1 MIFRRRWGR
10 GPRPPRANGAEPK
23 QRQPRLRVRHI
34 LRIAIIVSIIILAWT
49 GLSIARN
56 VYTDWLWF
64 DSVGYGD
71 VYQKRIATRTWL
83 FFAGAGVF
91 LAAFIANALIA
102 YRLSRGPSRIAP
114 EKFAVAHGLLRLA
127 IVLAGIILTAL
138 FGATTSSQWEHVLAF
153 NNAAAFTDA
162 GGKTIADPMW
172 GHNPTFYVFNQPL
185 FRFVQI
191 WLLGLMLVLLIQA
204 LAIYVVNTAT
214 KGFLRAVNRKTKTHL
229 GVILALFFMMIAWS
243 FWFDISE
250 LPLASGGLNGTLF
263 GASATDATARL
274 FALRFMMAASLAL
287 GIGFIAAAWF
297 HKGRFAL
304 FGLGGW
310 VACTAILLV
319 VFPAAYQRFSV
330 SPSELAR
337 ETEYIERNIAMTRE
351 AYLLNRIEVNAFDV
365 QGNLSAADVFGSP
378 GTINNIR
385 LWDYRPLRDT
395 YNQIQSLRPYYV
407 FSDVD
412 IDRYT
417 VNGRELQVLLSAR
430 ELAPDQLPQEAH
442 TWVAQHLQY
451 THGYGVAMSPVTEFT
466 GEGRPTFLIQDV
478 PPKGTIPVTQ
488 PQIYYGERTRTH
500 VLVNT
505 KTQEF
510 DYPTAQD
517 SPVYTTFEGGGGVRL
532 SSFARKAALAWR
544 LGDFNLLISNERTP
558 KTRVLYNRHIQ
569 ERITKIAPF
578 LRLDADPYIVVAD
591 GKLFWVQDAYTTTNR
606 FPYSQRYRGDF
617 NYIRNSVKIVTSAYD
632 GSLDFYVSDP
642 SDALLKTYASAFP
655 SLFKPLGE
663 MPASLRAHIRYPEG
677 LFDVQEELYRTYHST
692 DARVYFTKEDVWGK
706 PSEIFYNDLQ
716 PIEAYYVIM
725 PLPGQQKEEFLLFVP
740 FTAQNKPNMVA
751 WLAARNDGEHYGK
764 LTAYTFPK
772 DKQVDGPAQVEARI
786 NNDPVI
792 SQQFALWN
800 QQGSRVIRGNLL
812 AIPLGTSLLF
822 IEPVYLQASTLSFP
836 ELKRVI
842 VVNGSNTP
850 IMEPTLERAL
860 QVAFGLAPPS
870 AIPGPG
876 VTQPGG
882 QQPAQPA
889 PNLDELIRQVEQ
901 LLEQLKRLKEQQAR

>member
-1 MIFRRRWGR
+1 MMLFRRWR
-10 GPRPPRANGAEPK
+10 PRLPRANGTEPK
-23 QRQPRLRVRHI
+23 ERQPRLRFRHI
-34 LRIAIIVSIIILAWT
+34 LRFAIIISILVLVWT

-83 FFAGAGVF
+83 FFTGAGVF
-91 LAAFIANALIA
+91 LAGFVANALIA
-102 YRLSRGPSRIAP
+102 YRLSRGPARIAP
-114 EKFAVAHGLLRLA
+114 ERFAVAQGLLRLA
-127 IVLAGIILTAL
+127 IVLAGIILTAI
-138 FGATTSSQWEHVLAF
+138 FGAITSSQWEHVLAF
-153 NNAAAFTDA
+153 SNAAAFTDKA
-162 GGKTIADPMW
+162 GASIADPMW
-172 GHNPTFYVFNQPL
+172 GRNPSFYIVNLPL

-191 WLLGLMLVLLIQA
+191 WLLGLTLALLAQT
-204 LAIYVVNTAT
+204 LAIYAVSTAT
-214 KGFLRAVNRKTKTHL
+214 RGILPAINRKTKTHL
-229 GVILALFFMMIAWS
+229 GILLAILFAIAAWS
-243 FWFDISE
+243 FLFDISE
-250 LPLASGGLNGTLF
+250 LPLNSGGLRGTLF
-263 GASATDATARL
+263 GANATDATARL
-274 FALRFMMAASLAL
+274 LALRFMMGASLAL
-287 GIGFIAAAWF
+287 AVAVIAAAWYS
-297 HKGRFAL
+297 KSRVAIMGFAA
-304 FGLGGW
+304 W
-310 VACTAILLV
+310 AVC
-319 VFPAAYQRFSV
+319 AAVSLSLYPSLYQRFSV
-330 SPSELAR
+330 SPSELTR
-337 ETEYIERNIAMTRE
+337 ETTYIERNIAMTRE
-351 AYLLNRIEVNAFDV
+351 GYQLNRIEVNAFPV
-365 QGNLSAADVFGSP
+365 EGNLSAAEVFGSP

-417 VNGRELQVLLSAR
+417 VNGRELQVMLSAR
-430 ELAPDQLPQEAH
+430 ELSSDQLPQEAH

-451 THGYGVAMSPVTEFT
+451 THGYGVAMSPVTEFNA
-466 GEGRPTFLIQDV
+466 EGRPSFIIQDV
-478 PPKGTIPVTQ
+478 PPKGALQIGQ

-544 LGDFNLLISNERTP
+544 LSDFNLLISDERTS

-591 GKLFWVQDAYTTTNR
+591 GKLYWMQDAYTTTNR
-606 FPYSQRYRGDF
+606 FPYSQRYHGGF

-632 GSLDFYVSDP
+632 GSVDFYVSDP
-642 SDALLKTYASAFP
+642 SDALLRTYASAFP
-655 SLFKPLGE
+655 ELFKPLSL
-663 MPASLRAHIRYPEG
+663 MPASLRAHVRYPEG
-677 LFDVQEELYRTYHST
+677 LFNVQEEMFRTYHST
-692 DARVYFTKEDVWGK
+692 DPRSYFTKEDIWSK
-706 PSEIFYNDLQ
+706 PAEIFYNNLQ

-725 PLPGQQKEEFLLFVP
+725 PLPGQQKEEFLLFIP
-740 FTAQNKPNMVA
+740 FTPLNKPNMVA
-751 WLAARNDGEHYGK
+751 WLAARNDGENYGR
-764 LTAYTFPK
+764 LAAYTFPK

-800 QQGSRVIRGNLL
+800 QQGSQVIRGNLL
-812 AIPLGTSLLF
+812 VIPLGKSLLY
-822 IEPVYLQASTLSFP
+822 IEPVYLQASTLNFP

-870 AIPGPG
+870 AIPGP
-876 VTQPGG
+876 TPSQPGSPP
-882 QQPAQPA
+882 QPQP
-889 PNLDELIRQVEQ
+889 NIDELIKQVEQ
-901 LLEQLKRLKEQQAR
+901 LLEQLKRLRQQGR

>member
-1 MIFRRRWGR
+1 
-10 GPRPPRANGAEPK
+10 
-23 QRQPRLRVRHI
+23 VRHI
-34 LRIAIIVSIIILAWT
+34 LRLAIIISLIVLAWT

-91 LAAFIANALIA
+91 LLAFVTNALIA

-127 IVLAGIILTAL
+127 IVLAGIILIVT
-138 FGATTSSQWEHVLAF
+138 FGATTSSQWDHVLGFA
-153 NNAAAFTDA
+153 NVSPFTDVNGQA
-162 GGKTIADPMW
+162 IADPMW
-172 GHNPTFYVFNQPL
+172 GHNPTFYIFNQPL

-191 WLLGLMLVLLIQA
+191 WLLGLMLVLFVQA
-204 LAIYVVNTAT
+204 LAIYVVSTAT
-214 KGFLRAVNRKTKTHL
+214 KGFLQAVNRKTKTHL
-229 GVILALFFMMIAWS
+229 AAILALFFAAIAWS

-250 LPLASGGLNGTLF
+250 LPLNSGGLKGTLF

-287 GIGFIAAAWF
+287 GIAFIAAAWW
-297 HKGRFAL
+297 HKGRFAI
-304 FGLGGW
+304 FGFAGW
-310 VACTAILLV
+310 MACAAILLILY
-319 VFPAAYQRFSV
+319 PAAYQRFSV

-337 ETEYIERNIAMTRE
+337 ETPYIERNIAMTRE
-351 AYLLNRIEVNAFDV
+351 AYQLNRIESQAFPV
-365 QGNLSAADVFGSP
+365 EGNLSPADVFGSP
-378 GTINNIR
+378 GTITNIR
-385 LWDYRPLRDT
+385 LWDYRPLLDT

-417 VNGRELQVLLSAR
+417 VNGRELQVMLSAR
-430 ELAPDQLPQEAH
+430 ELSSDLLPEEAH
-442 TWVAQHLQY
+442 TWVAKHLQY

-466 GEGRPTFLIQDV
+466 AEGRPTFLIQNV
-478 PPKGTIPVTQ
+478 PPKGALAITQ
-488 PQIYYGERTRTH
+488 PQIYYGELTRTH
-500 VLVNT
+500 VLVNS

-517 SPVYTTFEGGGGVRL
+517 SPVYTTFEGSGGVHL

-544 LGDFNLLISNERTP
+544 LGDFNLLISNERTAQ
-558 KTRVLYNRHIQ
+558 TRVLYNRHIQ
-569 ERITKIAPF
+569 DRITKIAPF
-578 LRLDADPYIVVAD
+578 LRLDGDPYIVAAD
-591 GKLFWVQDAYTTTNR
+591 GKLYWMQDAYTTTNR
-606 FPYSQRYRGDF
+606 FPYSQRYRGSF
-617 NYIRNSVKIVTSAYD
+617 NYVRNSVKIVTSAYD

-642 SDALLKTYASAFP
+642 SDALVRTYASAFP
-655 SLFKPLGE
+655 SLFKPMTE

-692 DARVYFTKEDVWGK
+692 DPRVFFTKEDVWGK

-764 LTAYTFPK
+764 LAAYTFPK
-772 DKQVDGPAQVEARI
+772 DKQIDGPAQVEARI
-786 NNDPVI
+786 NNDPII

-800 QQGSRVIRGNLL
+800 QQGSQVIRGNLL
-812 AIPLGTSLLF
+812 VIPLGKSLLY
-822 IEPVYLQASTLSFP
+822 IEPVYLQASTLRFP

-842 VVNGSNTP
+842 VVNGSNAP

-870 AIPGPG
+870 TIPGPG
-876 VTQPGG
+876 VTQPGTGG
-882 QQPAQPA
+882 QTQPA
-889 PNLDELIRQVEQ
+889 PNIDELIKQVEQ
-901 LLEQLKRLKEQQAR
+901 LLEQLKRLREQGK